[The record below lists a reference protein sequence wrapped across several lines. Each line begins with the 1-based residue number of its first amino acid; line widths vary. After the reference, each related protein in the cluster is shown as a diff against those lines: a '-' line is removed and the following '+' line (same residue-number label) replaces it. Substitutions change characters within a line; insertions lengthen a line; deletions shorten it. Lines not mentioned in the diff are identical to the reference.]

1 MLNVQQRFRQV
12 NATRYRPSQQDGHY
26 ESFFQRANHPSRP
39 LAFWIRYTIFSPQGR
54 PEEAV
59 GELWAIYFDGETQHH
74 VAVKNEV
81 PLSECTFATH
91 DFIVLVGKARLDPG
105 HVFGSVTSSAHTVS
119 WTLDF
124 HGDAEPLFLLP
135 IEMYDSPLLP
145 AKSLVGLPLAI
156 YNGVL
161 HVDGREIT
169 VTDWVGSQNHNWG
182 LKHTDHYAWG
192 QVAGFDGEPETFLEV
207 ATARRR
213 IEPDW
218 SPFVTPVV
226 LRQRG
231 REISLNT
238 VAQMVRAEAT
248 LSYFIWTFKSET
260 DEILLQGTFAA
271 PREAFV
277 GLRYRNPPGGTKDCL
292 NTKIAS
298 CELRVTH
305 RERGGATRTETFS
318 ARNRAAFEILTDE
331 HDHSIEIH
339 A

>member
-1 MLNVQQRFRQV
+1 MPNAQQRFRQV
-12 NATRYRPSQQDGHY
+12 NATRYRLGQQAGHY

-39 LAFWIRYTIFSPQGR
+39 LAFWIRYTIFSPQDR
-54 PEEAV
+54 PGDAV

-74 VAVKNEV
+74 VAVKTEV
-81 PLSECTFATH
+81 PLSECTFKTD
-91 DFIVLVGKARLDPG
+91 DFLVLVGNARLGPG
-105 HVFGSVTSSAHTVS
+105 HVAGSVTSGAHAVS

-145 AKSLVGLPLAI
+145 AKGLVGLPLAV
-156 YNGVL
+156 YNGAL
-161 HVDGREIT
+161 LVDGREIT

-192 QVAGFDGEPETFLEV
+192 QVAGFDAQPETFLEV

-213 IEPDW
+213 IDTDW
-218 SPFVTPVV
+218 SPFMTPVV
-226 LRQRG
+226 LRHRG

-238 VAQMVRAEAT
+238 VAQMVRAEAAF
-248 LSYFIWTFKSET
+248 SYSMWTFKSET
-260 DEILLQGTFAA
+260 DEILLEGTFAA

-277 GLRYRNPPGGTKDCL
+277 VLGYRNPPGGTKECL

-305 RERGGATRTETFS
+305 RQPGGATRTETFS

-331 HDHSIEIH
+331 HDHGVEIR